1 VSAEQRQG
9 QIPIGPVVAAVGAVL
24 LVVSLFLDWYE
35 EVSGF
40 TVFELVDLLL
50 VLLALLTVFSLASG
64 LGLVRP
70 ALSPPVSL
78 GVALFALV
86 VVVTQ
91 ILNDPP
97 AVAGVAG
104 PAKDLGIWL
113 ALAGSALMLAGAL
126 LAGTQISLAV
136 EARPRAAAPG
146 DEDATTRETAA
157 PRPGEPAARPDP
169 NQPAPRGA
177 SRPAGAPPETS
188 PGGAPE
194 RP

>member
-1 VSAEQRQG
+1 MSAEQRHG

-50 VLLALLTVFSLASG
+50 VLLALLTVFSLAGG
-64 LGLVRP
+64 LGIVRP
-70 ALSPPVSL
+70 AVSPPVSL
-78 GVALFALV
+78 GVALFTLV
-86 VVVTQ
+86 VVATQ
-91 ILNDPP
+91 IVNDPP

-113 ALAGSALMLAGAL
+113 ALAGSALMVVGAL

-136 EARPRAAAPG
+136 EARPR
-146 DEDATTRETAA
+146 EDRPSPVDREATT
-157 PRPGEPAARPDP
+157 
-169 NQPAPRGA
+169 A
-177 SRPAGAPPETS
+177 SDVPP